1 MNGDDTQTPEELI
14 DLLYRLQASLKML
27 TEHLARQ
34 PDRTYALPG
43 RLIDYLYLSDHYFEQ
58 DAGIRRH

>member
-1 MNGDDTQTPEELI
+1 MNHDGTQTAEELI
-14 DLLYRLQASLKML
+14 EVLYRLQASLKML

-34 PDRTYALPG
+34 PERTYTLPG
-43 RLIDYLYLSDHYFEQ
+43 RLIDFLYLSDHYFEQ